1 MVAGLLRSL
10 VGAGQRRQAREPD
23 AATARI
29 LSLQTM
35 PEAIYAV
42 GDVHGCL
49 DLYRRMEDEIIA
61 DARRLGVPGP
71 CLIVLLGDM
80 VDRGPDTAGMIRHL
94 LSPPPDGFERVVLRG
109 NHEDMMV
116 AFLNDPAA
124 TRRWLDFGGKE
135 TLMSYGLHPDPEHGF
150 CDLTGRFRARLDAAI
165 PDAHRAFLARTP
177 FALQVENTVFCH
189 AGLDPARPVSAQKPA
204 ELIWGDPDRLDS
216 AETNDHLLVVHG
228 HVITPEILIT
238 PRRINVDTG
247 AYMSGV
253 LSAVRLVDRQAPFAL
268 SVTRHPR

>member
-1 MVAGLLRSL
+1 
-10 VGAGQRRQAREPD
+10 
-23 AATARI
+23 
-29 LSLQTM
+29 M